1 MTCLSLQIEALGLPA
16 GHCPCRVSMGWCLA
30 VSTVPSIPTQ
40 TWGWWGSSLLAG
52 SLTHIS
58 PPFLCIS
65 SPEFLPASSLNSPAV
80 TLIFCCYEQ
89 ALVAKP
95 KSIAS
100 SVGKEDPAAEEHLNS
115 VPGSLY
121 DLAKND
127 NIGPKWAGMSIGG
140 CC

>member
-1 MTCLSLQIEALGLPA
+1 
-16 GHCPCRVSMGWCLA
+16 MGWCLA